1 MASGSLL
8 GTRAHCSERTASSS
22 CPRPERT
29 ALGPSRH
36 PHPQHHEGDD
46 TTSEFGMLTAPTP
59 IERQVFELLAVPVPL
74 RPMKPEQSADT
85 DRFPGWGRDQLPA

>member
-1 MASGSLL
+1 
-8 GTRAHCSERTASSS
+8 
-22 CPRPERT
+22 
-29 ALGPSRH
+29 
-36 PHPQHHEGDD
+36 
-46 TTSEFGMLTAPTP
+46 MLTAPTP